1 MWHELSD
8 VLVASSMMLP
18 VMKKAWCCAW
28 ERCGSWGTP
37 SCGRFPL
44 VRVSWRVAASHTRR
58 MMRWGSIRIRTGYIG
73 PVVEVVVSSIISND
87 LQFSNITVRDRVAP
101 GSTPRSMRG

>member
-73 PVVEVVVSSIISND
+73 PVVEVVVSSIKDYLERFTI
-87 LQFSNITVRDRVAP
+87 
-101 GSTPRSMRG
+101 